1 MEPTRQ
7 SPTAEHEAAPQE
19 PVRFEPACDPVED
32 EILIESLI
40 EEVSIDGM
48 CGVY

>member
-1 MEPTRQ
+1 MMPPETKATTDAQ
-7 SPTAEHEAAPQE
+7 S
-19 PVRFEPACDPVED
+19 PVED
-32 EILIESLI
+32 ELLI